1 MFPDRCC
8 ADYKLPDASVRL
20 FEKKKKKKKKE
31 RLDLLTR
38 TVTTVV
44 ARSRTLP
51 CSGCDGIVEFIV
63 QRERCEDERVI

>member
-20 FEKKKKKKKKE
+20 FEKKE

>member
-8 ADYKLPDASVRL
+8 ADYKLPDESVWL
-20 FEKKKKKKKKE
+20 SEKKKNKE
-31 RLDLLTR
+31 GLDLLTR

-44 ARSRTLP
+44 ARSQTLP

-63 QRERCEDERVI
+63 